1 MAISRLGEPRHGH
14 PRSDNL
20 HVESLQSALP
30 GAQKLQLLQN
40 SMMWLLTGAE
50 YYDDVIF
57 NQNTFENSNTTA
69 ATKLPAAKSVSLHP
83 RSSPRG
89 PPEWVGGSQH
99 LKNLSKTVG
108 AKVNDLLRRK
118 ETSNHSS
125 FGVTEVNER
134 AGAAL
139 SCGQGTLDQ
148 EEWQAPVG
156 AIPRLNP
163 PPEIAKK
170 RTPRALK
177 TTQDM
182 LIASQPSVGSI
193 EASFPEGRS
202 QDHAFQREARKEA
215 ARSEIG
221 LLTLE
226 EVGTSHSRARG
237 VPDLIYKENLEPKL
251 NTAYRIPPS
260 PENVALQLSLSAG
273 KSPPECQFESSVA
286 PSTAETS
293 TLEAEG
299 HSPDLLSFE

>member
-1 MAISRLGEPRHGH
+1 MLDRF
-14 PRSDNL
+14 D
-20 HVESLQSALP
+20 
-30 GAQKLQLLQN
+30 
-40 SMMWLLTGAE
+40 
-50 YYDDVIF
+50 
-57 NQNTFENSNTTA
+57 QNTFENSNTTA
-69 ATKLPAAKSVSLHP
+69 STKLPAAKSVSLHP
-83 RSSPRG
+83 RSSPRVSPRG
-89 PPEWVGGSQH
+89 HPEWGGGSQH

-139 SCGQGTLDQ
+139 SCGHGKLLGGQEQ
-148 EEWQAPVG
+148 EEWQAPVD

-182 LIASQPSVGSI
+182 LIASQPLAGSV
-193 EASFPEGRS
+193 EASIPEGS
-202 QDHAFQREARKEA
+202 QEHACQPSRREAA
-215 ARSEIG
+215 QSEIG
-221 LLTLE
+221 LLTQE
-226 EVGTSHSRARG
+226 EVGTSHSRACG

-260 PENVALQLSLSAG
+260 PENVALQLSH
-273 KSPPECQFESSVA
+273 KSPPECQFESSMG